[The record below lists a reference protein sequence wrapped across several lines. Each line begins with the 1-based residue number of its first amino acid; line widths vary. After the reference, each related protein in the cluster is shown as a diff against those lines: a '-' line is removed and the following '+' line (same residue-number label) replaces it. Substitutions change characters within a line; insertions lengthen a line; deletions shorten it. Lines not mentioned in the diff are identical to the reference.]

1 MTKQLNAA
9 LCLSIS
15 LAFAVSGCKPKAPVD
30 PVQAPVASAAASVP
44 QAAATPAAAA
54 APAAAPA
61 AASSAAAVD
70 LDKIAVLAKPVPP
83 FPFVDYPPSVDKKT
97 YSTKE
102 SDFDQVHVIVGDKL
116 HAVEGRV
123 RKISFAL
130 DNAKISQFQA
140 QRDYT
145 QAALNMGGIKVNT
158 AKPHD
163 TAFLAANGDDQTE
176 LDKKLGY
183 EFHTYSYEVY
193 FLPTATGR
201 KWIVVMVSDTDVDI
215 ISVEEKQTASSLKV
229 VTAAVMKSELDS
241 NGHVALYINFDTDKA
256 AIRPDGKPAVDEIAA
271 LMKKEAA
278 LRLSV
283 EGHTDNVG
291 NKARNVTL
299 SRERAQAVVQALV
312 SDGIDSARL
321 SAAGHGAEK
330 PLTDNSSD
338 EARAKN
344 RRVELVKIARG

>member
-1 MTKQLNAA
+1 MTKQFNAA

-15 LAFAVSGCKPKAPVD
+15 LAFAISGCKPKAPVD
-30 PVQAPVASAAASVP
+30 PVQAPVAGAAASVP
-44 QAAATPAAAA
+44 AAAAVPAAAPVA
-54 APAAAPA
+54 APAAVNVGAV
-61 AASSAAAVD
+61 VD
-70 LDKIAVLAKPVPP
+70 LDKIAVISKPVPP
-83 FPFVDYPPSVDKKT
+83 FPFIDYPPAVDKQF

-102 SDFDQVHVIVGDKL
+102 SDFDQVQLILGDKL

-123 RKISFAL
+123 RAIHFTL
-130 DNAKISQFQA
+130 DKAKISQFQA
-140 QRDYT
+140 QRDYSKAV
-145 QAALNMGGIKVNT
+145 QDMGGIKVNS

-163 TAFLAANGDDQTE
+163 SAFLAAHGDNQSE
-176 LDKKLGY
+176 LDKKLRY
-183 EFHTYSYEVY
+183 EFHTYSYEAY

-201 KWIVVMVSDTDVDI
+201 KWIVLMVSDEAVDV
-215 ISVEEKQTASSLKV
+215 ISVEEKQTASSVKI
-229 VTAAVMKSELDS
+229 VTAAAMKSELDS
-241 NGHVALYINFDTDKA
+241 KGHVALYINFDTDQA

-283 EGHTDNVG
+283 EGHTDNLG
-291 NKARNVTL
+291 DKARNVTL

-312 SDGIDSARL
+312 SDGIDGTRL

-330 PLTDNSSD
+330 PLTDNGSD

-344 RRVELVKIARG
+344 RRVELVKVAKG

>member
-1 MTKQLNAA
+1 MTKQFNAA

-15 LAFAVSGCKPKAPVD
+15 LAFAISGCKPKAPAD
-30 PVQAPVASAAASVP
+30 PVQAPVASAPASVP
-44 QAAATPAAAA
+44 E
-54 APAAAPA
+54 PAAAPA
-61 AASSAAAVD
+61 AVPSPTPAAASAAAVVD
-70 LDKIAVLAKPVPP
+70 LDKIAVIAKPVPP
-83 FPFVDYPPSVDKKT
+83 FPFIDYPPAVDKQY

-102 SDFDQVHVIVGDKL
+102 SDFDQVHLILGDKV

-123 RKISFAL
+123 RAIHFTLHKA
-130 DNAKISQFQA
+130 NISQFQA

-145 QAALNMGGIKVNT
+145 KAVLDMGGIKVNT

-163 TAFLAANGDDQTE
+163 SAFLAAHGDDQSE
-176 LDKKLGY
+176 LDKKLRY
-183 EFHTYSYEVY
+183 EFHTYSYEAY

-201 KWIVVMVSDTDVDI
+201 KWIVLMVSDEAVDI
-215 ISVEEKQTASSLKV
+215 ISVEEKQTASSVKV
-229 VTAAVMKSELDS
+229 VTASAMKSELDS
-241 NGHVALYINFDTDKA
+241 KGHVALYINFDTDKA

-291 NKARNVTL
+291 DKARNVTL

-330 PLTDNSSD
+330 PVTDNGSED
-338 EARAKN
+338 GRAKN
-344 RRVELVKIARG
+344 RRVELVKVAKG